1 MRFKQAPGRLEL
13 RGEGARGSLVGTVPR
28 LSVRTVEF
36 AVVPMQYCLQ
46 KTTFNSLKGCI
57 REWNENIEYVR
68 SSKQCGVS
76 QAEGGDETMSKFGLI
91 LLLCAFVPAAR
102 AATYTAASCNL
113 SDVQTAFN
121 NEAAHPANGDV
132 IVIPSG
138 TCSWSGTIVA
148 NPTVTL
154 TIQGST
160 TISANCA
167 APPTHTSACTAT
179 DNTVLEDGR
188 SGGGSPL
195 MGVYASGSTG
205 QEVRL
210 TGISF
215 NAQNQP
221 DYNGIL
227 ATGGGGA
234 AGPQIRIDHC
244 HFYNLAAVAVLIY
257 EPEGYGVVDHN
268 VVDVPGGNTYNGF
281 KVYGGDG
288 EGYGFWNQPTGF
300 GGSGFTFIENNTF
313 NNGFPNDCNAGGK
326 YVFRYNVM
334 NSVGNSSV
342 QSHAVGSALDPPL
355 LGCRAWEVY
364 GNYLADTQSGGAF
377 SAEFQT
383 SGTGLSWNNTV
394 TGFNHDIDLVSDRDN
409 GSTNYSQTA
418 PPNGWGYCGS
428 TESGIASSWD
438 GNVNSNGS
446 NGWPCLSQPG
456 RGQGDLLQGTA
467 FPTIC
472 DSTLG
477 CVSLSGGWP
486 KQYLEPVYSWEE
498 SFTGAGSG
506 PTLLMAQ
513 SPNNNIQA
521 NRDYY
526 MQAGST
532 AQTSSTS
539 PFSGSSGTGW
549 GTLTNRPSGCTA
561 GPGGSAGASPT
572 GSYGVAYFATD
583 ANSGLG
589 ELYVCTSTNTW
600 TAVYEPYTYPHPLV
614 GGGSPTS
621 GTPAP
626 PTNLT
631 ASVQ

>member
-1 MRFKQAPGRLEL
+1 
-13 RGEGARGSLVGTVPR
+13 
-28 LSVRTVEF
+28 
-36 AVVPMQYCLQ
+36 MQYCLQ
-46 KTTFNSLKGCI
+46 KATFDSLKGCI
-57 REWNENIEYVR
+57 REWNENIDDVR
-68 SSKQCGVS
+68 SSKQRAVS
-76 QAEGGDETMSKFGLI
+76 FVESGDQTMSKFGWI
-91 LLLCAFVPAAR
+91 LLLCAFAPAAR

-121 NEAAHPANGDV
+121 SEAAKPANGDI

-154 TIQGST
+154 TVQGST

-167 APPTHTSACTAT
+167 APPTYNAACTAT
-179 DNTVLEDGR
+179 DNTVIEDGR

-195 MGVYASGSTG
+195 LTLSPNGSTG
-205 QEVRL
+205 QEVRI

-215 NAQNQP
+215 NAENET
-221 DYNGIL
+221 DWNGIL
-227 ATGGGGA
+227 AAGGGTS
-234 AGPQIRIDHC
+234 GPQIRIDHC
-244 HFYNLAAVAVLIY
+244 HFYNLATVAVIVY
-257 EPEGYGVVDHN
+257 QPGGYGVIDHN

-281 KVYGGDG
+281 RVYGSDG
-288 EGYGFWNQPTGF
+288 QGYAFWHQATGF
-300 GGSGFTFIENNTF
+300 GGTGFTFMENNTF
-313 NNGFPNDCNAGGK
+313 NNGFPNDCNAGAK
-326 YVFRYNVM
+326 YVFRYNVL
-334 NSVGNSSV
+334 NGEGNSSV
-342 QSHAVGSALDPPL
+342 QSHAVGSVLNPPL

-409 GSTNYSQTA
+409 GSTNYSQN
-418 PPNGWGYCGS
+418 PPPIGWGYCG
-428 TESGIASSWD
+428 TAETGTASSWD

-456 RGQGDLLQGTA
+456 RGQGDLLQGAA

-472 DSTLG
+472 DLTLG
-477 CVSLSGGWP
+477 CLIQSGIWP

-498 SFTGAGSG
+498 HFTAAGNGAS
-506 PTLLMAQ
+506 LVMAQ

-526 MQAGST
+526 VQAGST

-539 PFSGSSGTGW
+539 PFNGGSGTGW
-549 GTLTNRPSGCTA
+549 GSLADRPATCTA
-561 GPGGSAGASPT
+561 GPGGAAGASPT

-583 ANSGLG
+583 ANGGLG
-589 ELYVCTSTNTW
+589 ELSVCTSANTW
-600 TAVYEPYTYPHPLV
+600 TAVYQPYTYPHPLV
-614 GGGSPTS
+614 GGGGQTS
-621 GTPAP
+621 GSPAP